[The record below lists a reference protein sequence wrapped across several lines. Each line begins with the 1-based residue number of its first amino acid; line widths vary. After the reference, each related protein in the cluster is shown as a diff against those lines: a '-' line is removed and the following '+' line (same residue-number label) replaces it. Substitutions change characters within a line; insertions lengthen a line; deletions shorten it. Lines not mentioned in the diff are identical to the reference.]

1 MNMIQKRIVDQPKR
15 HFDGKTDNR
24 CILSVTTLRER
35 SSVESFYRMENNNLH
50 SSDPSVSFRTD
61 VYMLFN
67 QHRLDR
73 MTVAA
78 FSDYLNKNVQP
89 SSPTAQLRSK
99 MSDAQLHSFVK
110 SRYIQSLGELQAWSR
125 YLDSQITEERGRIEA
140 AKADAQAQEPQ
151 TPPAASVGAASE

>member
-1 MNMIQKRIVDQPKR
+1 MKQKRIVDQPKR

-89 SSPTAQLRSK
+89 SSPTARLRSR
-99 MSDAQLHSFVK
+99 MSDEQLHLFVK
-110 SRYIQSLGELQAWSR
+110 SRYIQSLGELQAWCR
-125 YLDSQITEERGRIEA
+125 YLDSQIADERGRIEA
-140 AKADAQAQEPQ
+140 AKAKDQAQEPQ
-151 TPPAASVGAASE
+151 TPPAASAGAASE